1 MHEKLRIC
9 TESTPARESS
19 PEGSFV
25 KDLFRNRRR
34 IKNLECLIADRRSVR
49 SIAIANAWGP
59 CRACNGASVRFSR
72 DAEDEPSWAPRFLDL
87 VRRRPAMRERS
98 MRDKMSGCEHVHRAG
113 KGKWARDTCC
123 ADQNYEAYH
132 LPQYLRRQS
141 WLSTVAPSLLC
152 SDWMD

>member
-1 MHEKLRIC
+1 MGWGWVRIELHTLDGWPPRRDATTIALRRQWPRHGC
-9 TESTPARESS
+9 GWTS
-19 PEGSFV
+19 
-25 KDLFRNRRR
+25 
-34 IKNLECLIADRRSVR
+34 ADQCDRSR
-49 SIAIANAWGP
+49 SQTRGP
-59 CRACNGASVRFSR
+59 CRACNGASVRFIR

-113 KGKWARDTCC
+113 KGKWARGTCC